1 MEQQRTLHCQVCL
14 TSFNWI
20 SGFKKHV
27 RSKEHRKKMGEVFQK
42 DKFKGNGF
50 FPSVKLVGAKAKCD
64 SGTIIGLSLLT
75 LCFSQDAQNSFYLC
89 HVCEEK
95 VSSDRITHH
104 VCSRDHCSNYF
115 NYTDPDVLSFA
126 WVPSMDMRVILEAR
140 LTKEEKEEGPG
151 QLQVRTWSPG
161 ILNMLDLPKNLLQ
174 KFERCIYSEVMGT
187 LSEND
192 KLVKLLE
199 AARPKRM
206 MIQTYQRDSN
216 RKHPLLGMQHVVE
229 CICAGST
236 ERRYYLCTLCN
247 LTLATHM
254 IIRHVL
260 SFDHISSYFKA
271 WHPSTLLSKE
281 CYGDYTESFASMILD
296 FAKQTEEIHGTANSD
311 MKQVILQPAIFKSVN
326 FTSYTNA
333 LKELKS
339 ITKDESLVTNIKP
352 GNKLVMKEQE
362 SIKKGDNKRSL
373 NTSMEPGNKLVMK
386 EQESIKKGDNKRSLN
401 TSMEPGNKLVMKEQE
416 SIKKGDN
423 KRSLN
428 TSMEPGNK
436 PECHTVSAESASSYK
451 LRCQNCSVVFETIY
465 QYVNHLSKRQ
475 HKEMFT
481 KSFADAWDHGS
492 DQRGSTPFLGLYKYV
507 KECLRQKSPA
517 VGVSLVVTCVTTQ
530 NQAQPFYV
538 CFACKDCFHES
549 SLWLHFGSQKHLL
562 HVLLY
567 QNPWRLPLAWD
578 NRLDFES
585 LRSMAWEEEKER
597 GPNEMVVKVL
607 HIPCSLFS
615 QLSPSYPEVMK
626 TLVLH
631 HTLLNCEVPR
641 CETYSKLK
649 QNERFPLLGQQFL
662 VRPDMCVSHHE
673 PIDTRYLCLL
683 CQRML
688 SNDECYA
695 HVFSRE
701 HIAAFLERFHPGS
714 LNSSADT
721 EAVVDLAK
729 QAANIHSISHVQV
742 IPLER
747 PISEPCTYNRALST
761 LGGAKKRLGLGK
773 LKPPIFPKKKL
784 VVRETLKKESQEN
797 IRITEESEK
806 KASQKS
812 TYNNE
817 KIAVEGGAEITKTHH
832 VESGDIAGKGA
843 NKETPTPNENDSERE
858 VVSKTSSEVK
868 NAGSETVK
876 EEKIEE
882 PTMGKPAEETIENCQ
897 NTDKADETE
906 MEEVR
911 NKSSKEVQQL
921 TSKEQKSCLERS
933 SADEGESCKSSHETA
948 EDKIPL
954 WQYVERKSREPV
966 IGLSALLECCCDERD
981 PIYLCECCSLKIP
994 EEDIISH
1001 VTGVD
1006 HQQMYLVVVDL
1017 DEEIYENISEQ
1028 TFKSAIE
1035 TVKALQ
1041 AQNINLCELP
1051 STSALSPVQPVD
1063 TFLTIQAQHEASSLT
1078 DDCQVEKMEMDNN
1091 SEEVQL
1097 SSVNEDVK
1105 MTQIKVSESAAN
1117 ANSFLAVSSRHT
1129 YTHKHKHKHKHKRT
1143 SSLQVSTSG
1152 INISRMIPDPTG
1164 EENKTEV
1171 ISNTT
1176 VGQTIPSCPTTS
1188 KLREP
1193 AYNCVQTTSRATAT
1207 PDPSYSTTFK
1217 PEKAPKHS
1225 ETSKTGATVKMIK
1238 TSVKSENAEASA
1250 KTVPMKNSAGSNADV
1265 APNIPTHAASHLS
1278 ALVSVRPAE
1287 SSPTSTSQT
1296 KTSEGPPKVGLNQ
1309 LISVSCKGRRQ
1320 VYCQLC
1326 SVRLKQ
1332 SNHVL
1337 GLGHRYRYVQM
1348 KFPGWTA
1355 KPPALSEL
1363 DKIVAYLAEKDVG
1376 SQPQRIAV
1384 DNDMYKRLSN
1394 LPEVEA
1400 LEKVKEMLR
1409 HRDSHVSSFTT
1420 TDITDVSRVVSLSP
1434 CEASTPDDETKS
1446 ISKEE
1451 GSLNISE
1458 PEAKDI
1464 HSDVKRAAT
1473 KVKTPQSCADPVA
1486 IEEAPEMRQQ
1496 QERRHDP
1503 RIQDTQKT
1511 SPVKFLNPDPT
1522 SSAASV
1528 NTELQSQSRTSQK
1541 AEHLPTPR
1549 TGHRSA
1555 SQGLPRISIWKS
1567 SQGCSHL
1574 SSYLKVKGLSKEPII
1589 GLGFVWECQGI
1600 SQSTFFLCESCREM
1614 LFISDICQHVVSD
1627 KHQLKYMQ
1635 SHRSQF
1641 LWFLL
1646 EEDLLLQMKQE
1657 LFKDIAFMLSEQE
1670 RDIDAQVV
1678 LLRQDLY
1685 EYVRTAPFSEALKLV
1700 QKIKEEPGV
1709 SVPIITLQQKD
1720 EQPEDRQCRGESFP
1734 TKKSIQA
1741 LETDPRSDNEERQK
1755 TEEHNF
1761 KSTAVVGIK
1770 QRSVLSPLDLN
1781 SVSSKADSV
1790 VSLFRAAAASACPQ
1804 DTCRTLLM
1812 PPELRPPV
1820 SQDLRP
1826 IPELEVKDMHSDF
1839 PSSSS
1844 VSPITSETMSVSP
1857 RNKCLPTRKR
1867 PAVTPL
1873 ETLVGTCPNNSQL
1886 EHPLPAKC
1894 RCVLLQPR
1902 TESAPEFTP
1911 VNPAATSTLLS
1922 PEDKDAEP
1930 VSDKQDT
1937 STFDWTKF
1945 AHLLALL
1952 REKKSEMRM
1961 STYAGC
1967 PNNAGTSNSCTD
1979 RSSESGMEKSEEP
1992 KYGQTTLQD
2001 KTAKKR
2007 NRWEKWQKIKSTWEN
2022 PPSTSSFEGIVS
2034 TACPSILGYENQL
2047 ITPNTNSIKLPTRDE
2062 LLAEKT
2068 KAVSTMLPSAS
2079 NDDTSDPQHQRNVSD
2094 QSVFSTVS
2102 QVQLIPLPCVASN
2115 HNPGQIPQPQS
2126 NTETDSTQ
2134 GDNLPIKAIITA
2146 RPDSSEQRFVG
2157 SNVQAY
2163 TDVNRG
2169 NQVTESFSTV
2179 TTASPSDT
2187 TAASGSC
2194 GQYRQMVYI
2203 TNGQVSGYL
2212 SSQAVTG
2219 YSTPDSLPVCLGN
2232 LYHCEGY
2239 PAGVF
2244 YPSQIYQGQEANR
2257 FGYSLATVMPPGLVR
2272 LGMQQQYSSWT
2283 SATLAPAD
2291 GNGTNEAYLHTVP
2304 FIAEANNSQMFIAV
2318 NNNSTNRIAPQVYVT
2333 PPVIHYLPPANS
2345 EISPQTPP
2353 LTHAEGVFTVAPGPP

>member
-1 MEQQRTLHCQVCL
+1 
-14 TSFNWI
+14 
-20 SGFKKHV
+20 
-27 RSKEHRKKMGEVFQK
+27 MG
-42 DKFKGNGF
+42 
-50 FPSVKLVGAKAKCD
+50 
-64 SGTIIGLSLLT
+64 
-75 LCFSQDAQNSFYLC
+75 
-89 HVCEEK
+89 
-95 VSSDRITHH
+95 
-104 VCSRDHCSNYF
+104 
-115 NYTDPDVLSFA
+115 
-126 WVPSMDMRVILEAR
+126 
-140 LTKEEKEEGPG
+140 
-151 QLQVRTWSPG
+151 
-161 ILNMLDLPKNLLQ
+161 
-174 KFERCIYSEVMGT
+174 
-187 LSEND
+187 
-192 KLVKLLE
+192 
-199 AARPKRM
+199 
-206 MIQTYQRDSN
+206 
-216 RKHPLLGMQHVVE
+216 
-229 CICAGST
+229 
-236 ERRYYLCTLCN
+236 
-247 LTLATHM
+247 
-254 IIRHVL
+254 
-260 SFDHISSYFKA
+260 
-271 WHPSTLLSKE
+271 
-281 CYGDYTESFASMILD
+281 
-296 FAKQTEEIHGTANSD
+296 
-311 MKQVILQPAIFKSVN
+311 LQPGPQGLPSHSSCPQK
-326 FTSYTNA
+326 T
-333 LKELKS
+333 
-339 ITKDESLVTNIKP
+339 KP
-352 GNKLVMKEQE
+352 GVFD
-362 SIKKGDNKRSL
+362 SI
-373 NTSMEPGNKLVMK
+373 
-386 EQESIKKGDNKRSLN
+386 
-401 TSMEPGNKLVMKEQE
+401 
-416 SIKKGDN
+416 
-423 KRSLN
+423 
-428 TSMEPGNK
+428 
-436 PECHTVSAESASSYK
+436 
-451 LRCQNCSVVFETIY
+451 
-465 QYVNHLSKRQ
+465 RQ
-475 HKEMFT
+475 F
-481 KSFADAWDHGS
+481 
-492 DQRGSTPFLGLYKYV
+492 
-507 KECLRQKSPA
+507 
-517 VGVSLVVTCVTTQ
+517 
-530 NQAQPFYV
+530 
-538 CFACKDCFHES
+538 
-549 SLWLHFGSQKHLL
+549 
-562 HVLLY
+562 
-567 QNPWRLPLAWD
+567 
-578 NRLDFES
+578 
-585 LRSMAWEEEKER
+585 
-597 GPNEMVVKVL
+597 
-607 HIPCSLFS
+607 
-615 QLSPSYPEVMK
+615 
-626 TLVLH
+626 
-631 HTLLNCEVPR
+631 
-641 CETYSKLK
+641 
-649 QNERFPLLGQQFL
+649 
-662 VRPDMCVSHHE
+662 
-673 PIDTRYLCLL
+673 
-683 CQRML
+683 
-688 SNDECYA
+688 
-695 HVFSRE
+695 
-701 HIAAFLERFHPGS
+701 
-714 LNSSADT
+714 
-721 EAVVDLAK
+721 
-729 QAANIHSISHVQV
+729 
-742 IPLER
+742 
-747 PISEPCTYNRALST
+747 CT
-761 LGGAKKRLGLGK
+761 
-773 LKPPIFPKKKL
+773 
-784 VVRETLKKESQEN
+784 
-797 IRITEESEK
+797 
-806 KASQKS
+806 
-812 TYNNE
+812 
-817 KIAVEGGAEITKTHH
+817 
-832 VESGDIAGKGA
+832 
-843 NKETPTPNENDSERE
+843 
-858 VVSKTSSEVK
+858 
-868 NAGSETVK
+868 
-876 EEKIEE
+876 
-882 PTMGKPAEETIENCQ
+882 
-897 NTDKADETE
+897 
-906 MEEVR
+906 
-911 NKSSKEVQQL
+911 
-921 TSKEQKSCLERS
+921 
-933 SADEGESCKSSHETA
+933 
-948 EDKIPL
+948 
-954 WQYVERKSREPV
+954 
-966 IGLSALLECCCDERD
+966 
-981 PIYLCECCSLKIP
+981 
-994 EEDIISH
+994 
-1001 VTGVD
+1001 
-1006 HQQMYLVVVDL
+1006 
-1017 DEEIYENISEQ
+1017 
-1028 TFKSAIE
+1028 
-1035 TVKALQ
+1035 
-1041 AQNINLCELP
+1041 
-1051 STSALSPVQPVD
+1051 
-1063 TFLTIQAQHEASSLT
+1063 
-1078 DDCQVEKMEMDNN
+1078 
-1091 SEEVQL
+1091 
-1097 SSVNEDVK
+1097 
-1105 MTQIKVSESAAN
+1105 
-1117 ANSFLAVSSRHT
+1117 
-1129 YTHKHKHKHKHKRT
+1129 
-1143 SSLQVSTSG
+1143 
-1152 INISRMIPDPTG
+1152 
-1164 EENKTEV
+1164 
-1171 ISNTT
+1171 
-1176 VGQTIPSCPTTS
+1176 
-1188 KLREP
+1188 
-1193 AYNCVQTTSRATAT
+1193 
-1207 PDPSYSTTFK
+1207 
-1217 PEKAPKHS
+1217 
-1225 ETSKTGATVKMIK
+1225 
-1238 TSVKSENAEASA
+1238 
-1250 KTVPMKNSAGSNADV
+1250 
-1265 APNIPTHAASHLS
+1265 
-1278 ALVSVRPAE
+1278 
-1287 SSPTSTSQT
+1287 
-1296 KTSEGPPKVGLNQ
+1296 
-1309 LISVSCKGRRQ
+1309 
-1320 VYCQLC
+1320 
-1326 SVRLKQ
+1326 
-1332 SNHVL
+1332 
-1337 GLGHRYRYVQM
+1337 
-1348 KFPGWTA
+1348 
-1355 KPPALSEL
+1355 
-1363 DKIVAYLAEKDVG
+1363 
-1376 SQPQRIAV
+1376 
-1384 DNDMYKRLSN
+1384 
-1394 LPEVEA
+1394 
-1400 LEKVKEMLR
+1400 
-1409 HRDSHVSSFTT
+1409 
-1420 TDITDVSRVVSLSP
+1420 
-1434 CEASTPDDETKS
+1434 
-1446 ISKEE
+1446 
-1451 GSLNISE
+1451 
-1458 PEAKDI
+1458 
-1464 HSDVKRAAT
+1464 T

-1522 SSAASV
+1522 SSAALV

-1549 TGHRSA
+1549 TGHHSA

-1873 ETLVGTCPNNSQL
+1873 ETLVGTCPNNPQL
-1886 EHPLPAKC
+1886 EHPLPSKC

-1902 TESAPEFTP
+1902 TESAAEFTP

-1961 STYAGC
+1961 STYTGC
-1967 PNNAGTSNSCTD
+1967 PNNAGTSNSWTD

-2179 TTASPSDT
+2179 TTVSPSDT

-2291 GNGTNEAYLHTVP
+2291 GNGTNEAAYLHTVP

>member
-1006 HQQMYLVVVDL
+1006 HQQMYLVSLQKLPPSPVGMDLGKNIRHLSALFEQDNGYGDADVVEL
-1017 DEEIYENISEQ
+1017 DKEIYENISKQ

-1063 TFLTIQAQHEASSLT
+1063 TSLTIQAQHKASSHT
-1078 DDCQVEKMEMDNN
+1078 DDCQVEKMDSDDN
-1091 SEEVQL
+1091 SEDPEARL
-1097 SSVNEDVK
+1097 SSVTAAVCVMTETTSKTTEVPPELTEDVK
-1105 MTQIKVSESAAN
+1105 MTQIKM
-1117 ANSFLAVSSRHT
+1117 
-1129 YTHKHKHKHKHKRT
+1129 
-1143 SSLQVSTSG
+1143 SG
-1152 INISRMIPDPTG
+1152 
-1164 EENKTEV
+1164 EKNKTEV
-1171 ISNTT
+1171 IPNTT
-1176 VGQTIPSCPTTS
+1176 VGQTIPSCTKATTS
-1188 KLREP
+1188 KLT
-1193 AYNCVQTTSRATAT
+1193 AFAT
-1207 PDPSYSTTFK
+1207 PDSSYSTTFK
-1217 PEKAPKHS
+1217 SEKASKHS
-1225 ETSKTGATVKMIK
+1225 KTSKTGATVKMIK
-1238 TSVKSENAEASA
+1238 TSVKSENAEFSA

-1265 APNIPTHAASHLS
+1265 APNIPTHAAPHLS
-1278 ALVSVRPAE
+1278 ALMSVRPAE

-1326 SVRLKQ
+1326 SVRLKH

-1337 GLGHRYRYVQM
+1337 GFGHRYRYVQM

-1376 SQPQRIAV
+1376 SQPQRIEV
-1384 DNDMYKRLSN
+1384 HNYIYIELSRL
-1394 LPEVEA
+1394 PVVEA

-1409 HRDSHVSSFTT
+1409 RRDSRASSSST
-1420 TDITDVSRVVSLSP
+1420 TDTADILRVVSANP
-1434 CEASTPDDETKS
+1434 STNDCRRTQ
-1446 ISKEE
+1446 
-1451 GSLNISE
+1451 GSSN
-1458 PEAKDI
+1458 
-1464 HSDVKRAAT
+1464 
-1473 KVKTPQSCADPVA
+1473 
-1486 IEEAPEMRQQ
+1486 
-1496 QERRHDP
+1496 
-1503 RIQDTQKT
+1503 
-1511 SPVKFLNPDPT
+1511 
-1522 SSAASV
+1522 
-1528 NTELQSQSRTSQK
+1528 
-1541 AEHLPTPR
+1541 
-1549 TGHRSA
+1549 
-1555 SQGLPRISIWKS
+1555 
-1567 SQGCSHL
+1567 L
-1574 SSYLKVKGLSKEPII
+1574 SSYLKVKGLDKEPII

-1614 LFISDICQHVVSD
+1614 LFISDICQHVVSE

-1646 EEDLLLQMKQE
+1646 EEDLLQQMKQE
-1657 LFKDIAFMLSEQE
+1657 LLKDTAFMLSEQE
-1670 RDIDAQVV
+1670 DDIDAQVV

-1720 EQPEDRQCRGESFP
+1720 QQPEDRQCRGESFP

-1741 LETDPRSDNEERQK
+1741 LETDPRSDNDDRRK
-1755 TEEHNF
+1755 TEEHHF
-1761 KSTAVVGIK
+1761 KNTAVVGIK
-1770 QRSVLSPLDLN
+1770 QRSVLSLLDLN

-1790 VSLFRAAAASACPQ
+1790 VSSFRAASACPQ
-1804 DTCRTLLM
+1804 DTCRTLLT
-1812 PPELRPPV
+1812 PPEIRPPV
-1820 SQDLRP
+1820 PQHQRP
-1826 IPELEVKDMHSDF
+1826 IFKLEIKETEVHPGF
-1839 PSSSS
+1839 PSSSG
-1844 VSPITSETMSVSP
+1844 VSPKISQTTSVSP
-1857 RNKCLPTRKR
+1857 RDECLSTRKR
-1867 PAVTPL
+1867 PAATPL
-1873 ETLVGTCPNNSQL
+1873 PQL

-1894 RCVLLQPR
+1894 RRVSLQPR

-1922 PEDKDAEP
+1922 PEDKYAEP

-1952 REKKSEMRM
+1952 RENKSEMKM
-1961 STYAGC
+1961 STYARC
-1967 PNNAGTSNSCTD
+1967 PNNAGTSNSCID
-1979 RSSESGMEKSEEP
+1979 RSSESGIAI
-1992 KYGQTTLQD
+1992 GGGGTD
-2001 KTAKKR
+2001 K
-2007 NRWEKWQKIKSTWEN
+2007 
-2022 PPSTSSFEGIVS
+2022 V
-2034 TACPSILGYENQL
+2034 
-2047 ITPNTNSIKLPTRDE
+2047 
-2062 LLAEKT
+2062 
-2068 KAVSTMLPSAS
+2068 
-2079 NDDTSDPQHQRNVSD
+2079 H
-2094 QSVFSTVS
+2094 
-2102 QVQLIPLPCVASN
+2102 
-2115 HNPGQIPQPQS
+2115 
-2126 NTETDSTQ
+2126 
-2134 GDNLPIKAIITA
+2134 
-2146 RPDSSEQRFVG
+2146 
-2157 SNVQAY
+2157 
-2163 TDVNRG
+2163 
-2169 NQVTESFSTV
+2169 
-2179 TTASPSDT
+2179 
-2187 TAASGSC
+2187 
-2194 GQYRQMVYI
+2194 
-2203 TNGQVSGYL
+2203 YL
-2212 SSQAVTG
+2212 
-2219 YSTPDSLPVCLGN
+2219 
-2232 LYHCEGY
+2232 
-2239 PAGVF
+2239 
-2244 YPSQIYQGQEANR
+2244 
-2257 FGYSLATVMPPGLVR
+2257 
-2272 LGMQQQYSSWT
+2272 
-2283 SATLAPAD
+2283 ATLA
-2291 GNGTNEAYLHTVP
+2291 NNLHRSYKNAGQHQHNDTDYS
-2304 FIAEANNSQMFIAV
+2304 A
-2318 NNNSTNRIAPQVYVT
+2318 
-2333 PPVIHYLPPANS
+2333 
-2345 EISPQTPP
+2345 
-2353 LTHAEGVFTVAPGPP
+2353 G